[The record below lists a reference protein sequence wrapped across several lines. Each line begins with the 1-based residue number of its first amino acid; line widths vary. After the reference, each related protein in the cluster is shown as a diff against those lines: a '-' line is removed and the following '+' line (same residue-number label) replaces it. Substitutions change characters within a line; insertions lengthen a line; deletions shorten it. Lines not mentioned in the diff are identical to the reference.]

1 MKHALDEASGRTY
14 PRKSLGVVC
23 CTAGMSILGA
33 SVAVS
38 REILE
43 LPVFYAQAARYAVA
57 AAILAVIAVRQP
69 RRIASALAVAPV
81 AAWRTV
87 GRLALLAATGLV
99 LFNVVVLA
107 ALRRADP
114 EVLGS
119 VIGCTPLA
127 LAAAGTIQRR
137 RRPDA
142 RLVRAAA
149 VVVVGAAIVQGTGR
163 TSLTG
168 LLLAIAALACEAAF
182 SLVAAPLLP
191 RIGAVRVSAAACGM
205 AIPMLIV
212 AALIAGERWRSPT
225 WSELAALGYLAVC
238 LTAGA
243 FVVWYT
249 GIANLGVERAGLFA
263 GLVPVASLVA
273 AALLDGALP
282 GPGPVIGVV
291 LVGAGIAL
299 GLASGGAAAARQEAV
314 DVHHH
319 ADDLADRDQAPL
331 VVGRHGECEP
341 STVDLRQH
349 GLGDDLG
356 PDRGRLQVI
365 ESDID
370 ADGRIAVR
378 QLGGDGAAAGF
389 LAERDE
395 PWRPEDVDRARAQGP
410 RGIRLGHD
418 HLRFASDSRRDSHN
432 FPGYPGTGST
442 EPTERQLP

>member
-1 MKHALDEASGRTY
+1 MRSRTTF
-14 PRKSLGVVC
+14 GIVC
-23 CTAGMSILGA
+23 CATAMTILGA

-57 AAILAVIAVRQP
+57 AAILGAIATRQP
-69 RRIASALAVAPV
+69 RVATADLAVAPSPR
-81 AAWRTV
+81 WRTV

-127 LAAAGTIQRR
+127 LAAAGPIQQRR
-137 RRPDA
+137 RPET
-142 RLVRAAA
+142 RLLQAAA

-168 LLLAIAALACEAAF
+168 LLLAVAALACEAAF

-191 RIGAVRVSAAACGM
+191 RLGAVRVSAAACAI
-205 AIPMLIV
+205 AIPMLLV
-212 AALIAGERWRSPT
+212 AGLLAGERWRSPT
-225 WSELAALGYLAVC
+225 GTELAALGYLAVF

-249 GIANLGVERAGLFA
+249 GIGNLGVERAGLFA
-263 GLVPVASLVA
+263 GLVPVASLA
-273 AALLDGALP
+273 AAAVLDRTRP
-282 GPGPVIGVV
+282 GPGPAIGVL

-299 GLASGGAAAARQEAV
+299 GLRSGPRPAEIRSSGRAAAARKEAV
-314 DVHHH
+314 DVDQH
-319 ADDLADRDQAPL
+319 AHDLADRDESPL
-331 VVGRHGECEP
+331 VGGGDGEREP
-341 STVDLRQH
+341 AAIDLRQH

-356 PDRGRLQVI
+356 TDRRRLQVV
-365 ESDID
+365 EPDVH
-370 ADGRIAVR
+370 ADGGVALDE
-378 QLGGDGAAAGF
+378 LGGDRAAARL

-395 PWRPEDVDRARAQGP
+395 ARGAEHVDRAGAESAR
-410 RGIRLGHD
+410 RVGIGHD
-418 HLRFASDSRRDSHN
+418 HLCFASDSGRDSHN
-432 FPGYPGTGST
+432 DPRYPRVAPG
-442 EPTERQLP
+442 EPTGGRST

>member
-1 MKHALDEASGRTY
+1 MGSRTT
-14 PRKSLGVVC
+14 LGVVC
-23 CTAGMSILGA
+23 CTAAMSILGA

-38 REILE
+38 REILD
-43 LPVFYAQAARYAVA
+43 LPVFSAQAARYAVA
-57 AAILAVIAVRQP
+57 AAILAVIALHQP
-69 RRIASALAVAPV
+69 RRVAGGLAVAPV

-127 LAAAGTIQRR
+127 LAAAGPIQQR

-149 VVVVGAAIVQGTGR
+149 IVVIGAAIVQGTGR

-212 AALIAGERWRSPT
+212 AAVLAGERWRSPT
-225 WSELAALGYLAVC
+225 GSELAALGYLAVC

-263 GLVPVASLVA
+263 GLVPVASLAA
-273 AALLDGALP
+273 AALLDGSLP

-299 GLASGGAAAARQEAV
+299 GLASGRRADNTPDSGGAAAAREEAV
-314 DVHHH
+314 DVDHH
-319 ADDLADRDQAPL
+319 ADDLADRDEAPL
-331 VVGRHGECEP
+331 VVGRHGEREP
-341 STVDLRQH
+341 SAVDLRQH

-365 ESDID
+365 ESDVD
-370 ADGRIAVR
+370 ADGRVAFR

-389 LAERDE
+389 LTERDE
-395 PWRPEDVDRARAQGP
+395 PWRPEDVDRAGAQGP
-410 RGIRLGHD
+410 RRVRLGHD
-418 HLRFASDSRRDSHN
+418 HLRLASDSRRDSHN
-432 FPGYPGTGST
+432 GPGYPGSGRT
-442 EPTERQLP
+442 EPTGRQLQ

>member
-1 MKHALDEASGRTY
+1 
-14 PRKSLGVVC
+14 
-23 CTAGMSILGA
+23 MSILGA

-38 REILE
+38 REILD

-57 AAILAVIAVRQP
+57 AVILGAIAVRQP
-69 RRIASALAVAPV
+69 RLQTVDLAVAP
-81 AAWRTV
+81 ASRWRTV

-127 LAAAGTIQRR
+127 LAAAGPIQRR
-137 RRPDA
+137 RRPET
-142 RLVRAAA
+142 RLLRAAA
-149 VVVVGAAIVQGTGR
+149 VVVIGAAIVQGTGR
-163 TSLTG
+163 TSVTG
-168 LLLAIAALACEAAF
+168 LLLAVAALACEAAF

-191 RIGAVRVSAAACGM
+191 RLGAVRVSAAACGI
-205 AIPMLIV
+205 AIPMLLV
-212 AALIAGERWRSPT
+212 AGLIAGERWRAPT
-225 WSELAALGYLAVC
+225 GTELAALGYLAVF

-273 AALLDGALP
+273 AALLDGELP
-282 GPGPVIGVV
+282 GPGPVFGVL

-299 GLASGGAAAARQEAV
+299 GLRSGRRSVESSASGGAAAARQEAV
-314 DVHHH
+314 DVDHHPH
-319 ADDLADRDQAPL
+319 DLADRDEPSL
-331 VVGRHGECEP
+331 VGRGDGEREP
-341 STVDLRQH
+341 AAVDLRED

-356 PDRGRLQVI
+356 TDRRRLEVVETHVDADRGV
-365 ESDID
+365 
-370 ADGRIAVR
+370 A
-378 QLGGDGAAAGF
+378 LGELAGDGAAAGL

-395 PWRPEDVDRARAQGP
+395 AGGAEHVDGAGAEGAR
-410 RGIRLGHD
+410 RVGIGHD
-418 HLRFASDSRRDSHN
+418 HLCFASDSGRDSHN
-432 FPGYPGTGST
+432 HPRYPRDAPAKPTGG
-442 EPTERQLP
+442 R